1 MGESTLLRH
10 FEKADHIPAGFD
22 GAIHM
27 SEEVRN
33 PAVVIPRILVQT
45 IAINGLM
52 AFIFLL
58 VILFCIGNID
68 DALSPAYIFP
78 IIGVFKQATRSVGAT
93 TAMQACISLIGMVSN
108 VGVVASVSRLT
119 WAFARD
125 MGLPFSSYFAHVSPQ
140 SLILPPSQI

>member
-1 MGESTLLRH
+1 
-10 FEKADHIPAGFD
+10 
-22 GAIHM
+22 M

-58 VILFCIGNID
+58 VILFCIGNINE
-68 DALSPAYIFP
+68 ALSPTYIFP
-78 IIGVFKQATRSVGAT
+78 IIGIFKQATRSVGAT
-93 TAMQACISLIGMVSN
+93 TAMQACISLIGLISN

-125 MGLPFSSYFAHVSPQ
+125 MGLPFSAYFAHVS
-140 SLILPPSQI
+140 LPITCASALL